1 MEYRPQKI
9 EKKWQRFWEKQGLF
23 RARDFSKKQKT
34 YILVEFPYPSG
45 EGLHVGHCRPYVAL
59 DIISRKRR
67 MEGFNT
73 LFPMGWDAFGLPTEN
88 YAVKTGI
95 HPRIVTRKNTAFFKR
110 QQKSLGLSFD
120 WSREIA
126 TTDPSYYKWTQW
138 IFLELFKHGL
148 AYKAKVPINWCPS
161 CKISLANEEVIDG
174 KCERCG
180 ETVARVEK
188 EQWILGITKYA
199 ERLIEDLNLVD
210 YPEKVVILQKEWIG
224 KSEGVE
230 IKFPLSHSSLSIDV
244 FTTRLDTIFGAT
256 YLVLAPEHPILEKLN
271 SQIKNLKSLNSY
283 IERAKIKLER
293 ERISEVKEKTG
304 VKLEGVSVLNPVNKK
319 EIPIFVADYILPH
332 YGTGGVM
339 AVPCHDKRDFEFSKK
354 YNLPMIEVIKPKNEE
369 KKLDFQLS
377 GGSYGE
383 AFTGEGVLINSG
395 RFNGLNSKIARER
408 IREWLKR
415 EGLARKAVHYKLR
428 DWIFSRQRYWGE
440 PIPLV
445 FCENCAV
452 QINADINADKR
463 GYISVNQRN
472 NQRKSAFSE
481 GELLNP
487 GWIAVSEKDL
497 PVKLP
502 QVKDYKPSE
511 KGESP
516 LATVKSW
523 LNTKCPKCG
532 SLAKRE
538 TDVMPNWAG
547 SNWYFLRY
555 CDPENEKRLASPK
568 LLRYWMPVDW
578 YNGGMEHTTLHLLY
592 SRFIYK
598 FLWDIGAVPKSLGPE
613 PYKKRTSHG
622 IILAEGGVKMSKSK
636 GNVINPDNVIKQF
649 GADTLRVYEMF
660 MGPFSQAIT
669 WDTKGVKGVRRFLD
683 KIWKLS
689 DEFINVNQRR
699 NQRSTSGLKKLL
711 HKTIK
716 KVSEDIENLKFNTAV
731 SALMEFSNSWQKERI
746 GKKEFKDFLKVF
758 SVFAPHLAEELWSR
772 LTNISVNQRLAQ
784 RKSASIFNEKWPKY
798 DLKLIK
804 EEKVTLI
811 VQINGRV
818 RDKIEVKKG
827 ILESQANKTALE
839 REKIKKWIKN
849 KEIKKIVFVRDKL
862 INFVIDFV

>member
-463 GYISVNQRN
+463 GYISVNQR
-472 NQRKSAFSE
+472 
-481 GELLNP
+481 
-487 GWIAVSEKDL
+487 
-497 PVKLP
+497 
-502 QVKDYKPSE
+502 
-511 KGESP
+511 
-516 LATVKSW
+516 
-523 LNTKCPKCG
+523 
-532 SLAKRE
+532 
-538 TDVMPNWAG
+538 
-547 SNWYFLRY
+547 
-555 CDPENEKRLASPK
+555 SPK
-568 LLRYWMPVDW
+568 
-578 YNGGMEHTTLHLLY
+578 
-592 SRFIYK
+592 
-598 FLWDIGAVPKSLGPE
+598 
-613 PYKKRTSHG
+613 
-622 IILAEGGVKMSKSK
+622 
-636 GNVINPDNVIKQF
+636 
-649 GADTLRVYEMF
+649 
-660 MGPFSQAIT
+660 
-669 WDTKGVKGVRRFLD
+669 
-683 KIWKLS
+683 
-689 DEFINVNQRR
+689 
-699 NQRSTSGLKKLL
+699 
-711 HKTIK
+711 
-716 KVSEDIENLKFNTAV
+716 ENC
-731 SALMEFSNSWQKERI
+731 
-746 GKKEFKDFLKVF
+746 
-758 SVFAPHLAEELWSR
+758 
-772 LTNISVNQRLAQ
+772 
-784 RKSASIFNEKWPKY
+784 
-798 DLKLIK
+798 
-804 EEKVTLI
+804 
-811 VQINGRV
+811 
-818 RDKIEVKKG
+818 
-827 ILESQANKTALE
+827 
-839 REKIKKWIKN
+839 
-849 KEIKKIVFVRDKL
+849 
-862 INFVIDFV
+862 